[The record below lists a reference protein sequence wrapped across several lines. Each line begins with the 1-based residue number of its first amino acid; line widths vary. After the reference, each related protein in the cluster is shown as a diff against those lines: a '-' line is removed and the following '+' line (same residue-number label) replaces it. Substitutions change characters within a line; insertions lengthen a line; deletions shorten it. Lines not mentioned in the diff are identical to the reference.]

1 MTPATPIFLAD
12 AALGRLAIWLRLLG
26 YDTAYER
33 CSGDALLL
41 QRARAEGRILLTR
54 NRRVFRRRDL
64 PPCLLIAADDF
75 RQQVRD
81 VLGHFGLD
89 PADRFLSRCSRCNAP
104 LVPLERHAAWAAVP
118 AYVCATQTT
127 FVRCPCCKRVYW
139 PATHVDRMRRELAAL
154 RS

>member
-1 MTPATPIFLAD
+1 MTAATPIFLAD
-12 AALGRLAIWLRLLG
+12 AALGRLATWLRLLG

-33 CSGDALLL
+33 RSGDALLL
-41 QRARAEGRILLTR
+41 QRARAEGRMLLTR

-64 PPCLLIAADDF
+64 PPCLFIEADDF

-81 VLGHFGLD
+81 VLRHFTLD

-104 LVPLERHAAWAAVP
+104 LAPLDRHAARTEVP

-127 FVRCPCCKRVYW
+127 FVHCPSCQRVYW